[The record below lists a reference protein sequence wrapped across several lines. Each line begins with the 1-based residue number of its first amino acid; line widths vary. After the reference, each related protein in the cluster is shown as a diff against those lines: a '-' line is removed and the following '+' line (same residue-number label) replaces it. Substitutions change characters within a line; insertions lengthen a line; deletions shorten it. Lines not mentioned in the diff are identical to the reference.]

1 MSKFHISSFENGWH
15 SFISDLPVCITDYKP
30 DFFFSCSV
38 DMEKKKK
45 SFYWICTNFDKLF
58 VQIPKLAM
66 FTWLSSQGEV
76 IYQKLFFYFLF
87 LIQSLCHIGCL

>member
-45 SFYWICTNFDKLF
+45 KKELLLDLYKL
-58 VQIPKLAM
+58 
-66 FTWLSSQGEV
+66 W
-76 IYQKLFFYFLF
+76 
-87 LIQSLCHIGCL
+87 

>member
-45 SFYWICTNFDKLF
+45 KELLLDLYKL
-58 VQIPKLAM
+58 
-66 FTWLSSQGEV
+66 W
-76 IYQKLFFYFLF
+76 
-87 LIQSLCHIGCL
+87 